1 MPFTPLHMGPGLLIK
16 SVLQGSFSLMI
27 FGWAQIAMDIKPLIV
42 MINGEGHIHGF
53 THTYIGASLIA
64 IFAAITGKYLSEFG
78 LKFFEIPTPNSGKIF
93 WWVSF
98 LSAFIGTFSHVFL
111 DSIMHA
117 DVQPFYPISLLNGLH
132 QYISVGLLHKF
143 CIYSGLIGAAIYYL
157 VSLRKEDN

>member
-1 MPFTPLHMGPGLLIK
+1 
-16 SVLQGSFSLMI
+16 
-27 FGWAQIAMDIKPLIV
+27 MDIQPLIV

-98 LSAFIGTFSHVFL
+98 SSAFVGSFSHVFL

-117 DVQPFYPISLLNGLH
+117 DMQPLYPFTLFNGLH
-132 QYISVGLLHKF
+132 GYISVEALHKI
-143 CIYSGLIGAAIYYL
+143 CIYCGLIGAAIYYL